1 MKIGIFGGTF
11 DPPHIGH
18 LVIAEHALAQL
29 CLDAVWFVPVG
40 QPPHKP
46 NHRITAAPHRLAM
59 TMLATA
65 DHARFCVST
74 LDLDRPPPHYTV
86 GLFTLLRAQ
95 HPSTEFVFIMG
106 ADALADLP
114 QWHQPQQLLALTTL
128 AVAARPEV
136 SVDLERLEQHLP
148 GLRARL
154 QWIHAP
160 LVDLSSSLVQRLAA
174 EGRSLRYL
182 VPERVRAYIEAHRL
196 YCPHDDGH
204 TAP

>member
-29 CLDAVWFVPVG
+29 RLDAVWFVPVG

-46 NHRITAAPHRLAM
+46 NHLITAAHHRLAM
-59 TMLATA
+59 TVLAVA
-65 DHARFCVST
+65 DHARFRVST

-86 GLFTLLRAQ
+86 GLLTLLRER
-95 HPSTEFVFIMG
+95 HPNEEFVFIMG

-128 AVAARPEV
+128 AVAARP
-136 SVDLERLEQHLP
+136 DARPDLDALERRLP

-154 QWIHAP
+154 HWIHAP
-160 LVDLSSSLVQRLAA
+160 LVDLSSSLLQRFAA
-174 EGRSLRYL
+174 EGHSLRYL
-182 VPERVRAYIEAHRL
+182 VPERVRAYIETHRL
-196 YCPHDDGH
+196 YRPHDGH
-204 TAP
+204 TAS

>member
-1 MKIGIFGGTF
+1 
-11 DPPHIGH
+11 
-18 LVIAEHALAQL
+18 
-29 CLDAVWFVPVG
+29 
-40 QPPHKP
+40 
-46 NHRITAAPHRLAM
+46 M